1 MIELRL
7 FGICDIRIDGQPLP
21 RMPYRKDL
29 WLLALLALHQGGE
42 CPRDWLAVTLW
53 PDADE
58 SLALYY
64 LRRSL
69 THVRRAL
76 GPEMWRLRTPTP
88 RTIQL
93 DLADAYVDLREF
105 DQDVGAA
112 LYDDQLARA
121 VALYRGPLLADC
133 LEEWILPE
141 RSAREQAYLT
151 ALETLATRSAERSE
165 PAAAVRSL
173 RLLIVADPYRE
184 SAYCALMQ
192 ALAERGDRAALRQVY
207 HSLRVLL
214 RRDLNTA
221 PAPETEALFRQLSTQ
236 AARVIGLPQ
245 SGFPRS
251 GFPRSGF
258 PRIDQSAPGKE
269 DSARAMRG
277 SGEISPPA
285 PPGPKHD
292 LAADEAASRLRQARL
307 ATLVGPAS
315 ETRTRLAAAVAEAA
329 LPQFEGGVW
338 FVDLAALTD
347 PAELANAIV
356 RTLEV
361 DWEAGSAPA
370 ARLASVIAARSLL
383 LVLDHCDHVAQACAD
398 LISELLATCAA
409 LRVLAA
415 CRVPLGVE
423 GEQQCRIPAAAL
435 PVQPDKAKPDKAKQ
449 EPNGGAVPL
458 ESIFYVLRPT
468 DDEFLTAVS
477 RGDSIVLVKGAR
489 EMGKSSLLAR
499 GLQQARHQG
508 AKVVL
513 TDLQMLGAAAFSNT
527 ESLLLALAD
536 SLAEQLDLEASPR
549 RGWSSERAPTANM
562 ERFVRRD
569 VLGAISGP
577 VVWGLDDM
585 DRLSPPGCA
594 FGNEIFGLFRSWHNR
609 RSLDPDGPWS
619 RLTMA
624 MAYATEAHLF
634 VTDLDQ
640 SPFNVGTRLTLS
652 DFTEAQVADLNA
664 RYGHPL
670 QGKKDIA
677 AFQGLLGGQP
687 YLTRRGLDEMSR
699 RCLSWERL
707 AAEADGDA
715 GPFGDHLRRLLIAVS
730 QDARLTEVVR
740 DLARGQSRLSA
751 EDFYRL
757 RSAGIVAGHSAD
769 QAAFRCR
776 LYQIY
781 FARLLL

>member
-21 RMPYRKDL
+21 PMRYRKDL
-29 WLLALLALHQGGE
+29 WLLALLALHQGRE

-53 PDADE
+53 PDANE

-88 RTIQL
+88 RTVQF
-93 DLADAYVDLREF
+93 DLADAYVDLCEF
-105 DQDVGAA
+105 DQDIGAA
-112 LYDDQLARA
+112 LYDDQLERA

-141 RSAREQAYLT
+141 RSAREQAFLA
-151 ALETLATRSAERSE
+151 ALEMLAMRSAERSE

-173 RLLIVADPYRE
+173 RLLIAADPFRE

-192 ALAERGDRAALRQVY
+192 ALAERGDRAALRKVY

-236 AARVIGLPQ
+236 AARVIGLPKV
-245 SGFPRS
+245 
-251 GFPRSGF
+251 
-258 PRIDQSAPGKE
+258 GKPSLGQE

-277 SGEISPPA
+277 SGEISPQA
-285 PPGPKHD
+285 PDGSKPD
-292 LAADEAASRLRQARL
+292 LAVDEAAASLRQARL

-356 RTLEV
+356 RTLDV
-361 DWEAGSAPA
+361 DWEGASAPA
-370 ARLASVIAARSLL
+370 KHLASLIAARSLL

-398 LISELLATCAA
+398 LIPQLLAACAEVRVLATCS
-409 LRVLAA
+409 
-415 CRVPLGVE
+415 VPLGVE
-423 GEQQCRIPAAAL
+423 GEQQRRIQAAAM
-435 PVQPDKAKPDKAKQ
+435 PVQPGKPKH

-458 ESIFYVLRPT
+458 DSTFYVLRPT
-468 DDEFLTAVS
+468 DDEFLNAVS

-513 TDLQMLGAAAFSNT
+513 TDLQMLGAVAFSNT

-536 SLAEQLDLEASPR
+536 SLAEQLDLEAGPR
-549 RGWSSERAPTANM
+549 RGWSCERAPTANM

-664 RYGHPL
+664 RCGRPL
-670 QGKKDIA
+670 QGEKDIA

-699 RCLSWERL
+699 RDLSWERL

>member
-1 MIELRL
+1 
-7 FGICDIRIDGQPLP
+7 
-21 RMPYRKDL
+21 MPYRKDL
-29 WLLALLALHQGGE
+29 WLLALLALHQGRE

-76 GPEMWRLRTPTP
+76 GPQMWRLRTPSP
-88 RTIQL
+88 RTVQL
-93 DLADAYVDLREF
+93 DLADAYLDLREF
-105 DQDVGAA
+105 DRDIGAA
-112 LYDDQLARA
+112 LHDERLERA

-133 LEEWILPE
+133 LGEWVLPE
-141 RSAREQAYLT
+141 RSAREQAYLA
-151 ALETLATRSAERSE
+151 ALETLAARSAERGE
-165 PAAAVRSL
+165 PAAAARSL

-236 AARVIGLPQ
+236 AARVIGLPKAGEH
-245 SGFPRS
+245 S
-251 GFPRSGF
+251 
-258 PRIDQSAPGKE
+258 PGKE
-269 DSARAMRG
+269 DIAPAVRG
-277 SGEISPPA
+277 SGASSPQGPDG
-285 PPGPKHD
+285 PGPD
-292 LAADEAASRLRQARL
+292 SAADEAAAGLGHARL

-315 ETRTRLAAAVAEAA
+315 EARTGLAAAAAEAA

-347 PAELANAIV
+347 SAGLADTIG
-356 RTLEV
+356 RTLDDNWEV
-361 DWEAGSAPA
+361 RGAPA
-370 ARLASVIAARSLL
+370 SRLVSLIAARSLL

-398 LISELLATCAA
+398 LIPELLAACAN
-409 LRVLAA
+409 LRVLATCSA
-415 CRVPLGVE
+415 PLGVE
-423 GEQQCRIPAAAL
+423 GEQQRRIQAAAV
-435 PVQPDKAKPDKAKQ
+435 PAQPGRAEH

-458 ESIFYVLRPT
+458 DSMFYVLRPT

-513 TDLQMLGAAAFSNT
+513 TDLQMLGAAAFSDT
-527 ESLLLALAD
+527 ESLLLTLAD
-536 SLAEQLDLEASPR
+536 SLAEQLDLEAGPR
-549 RGWSSERAPTANM
+549 RGWISERAPTANM
-562 ERFVRRD
+562 ERFVRRE

-670 QGKKDIA
+670 QGGKDIA

-687 YLTRRGLDEMSR
+687 YLTRRGLDEMR
-699 RCLSWERL
+699 RRDLSWETL

-776 LYQIY
+776 LYHIY
-781 FARLLL
+781 FTRLLL